1 MQYNT
6 VRQVYFSPAG
16 TTRTVTEKLVNEL
29 TTGANGSAPQLSGTH
44 DLLRKPLKTALTC
57 APDELLVVSVP
68 VFAGRIPVCCEESLG
83 LIKGRGG
90 PAVAVVLYGN
100 RAYED
105 ALLELV
111 TLLEGNG
118 FVVGAAGAFV
128 GRHSIIQDVGI
139 GRPDAQD
146 MALVADFA
154 RRIREKTTWNPV
166 AVPGDVPF
174 KERKPTQLMP
184 SFDGPCSLC
193 GACVR
198 SCPTKAL
205 RVEEGRLV
213 KDAARCVACTA
224 CISVCPEQAHAFRG
238 GPFEGFRAMFVE
250 KFSARKEPELFV

>member
-1 MQYNT
+1 MQYGT

-16 TTRTVTEKLVNEL
+16 TTRKVTETLVHEL
-29 TTGANGSAPQLSGTH
+29 TQGASPAPQLSGTH
-44 DLLRKPLKTALTC
+44 DQLRKSQTPLTC
-57 APDELLVVSVP
+57 APDELLVVSMP
-68 VFAGRIPVCCEESLG
+68 VFAGRIPVCCEESLACF
-83 LIKGRGG
+83 KGSGG

-111 TLLEGNG
+111 TLLQGNG

-146 MALVADFA
+146 MAVVADFA
-154 RRIREKTTWNPV
+154 RRIREKTAWDTV
-166 AVPGDVPF
+166 TVPGDVPF
-174 KERKPTQLMP
+174 KERKPTLLMP
-184 SFDGPCSLC
+184 SFAGTCSLC

-213 KDAARCVACTA
+213 KDATRCVACTA
-224 CISVCPEQAHAFRG
+224 CIHVCPDQAHAFCG
-238 GPFEGFRAMFVE
+238 AQFEGFRAMFVE